1 MATSRYPQSDLQNK
15 ETLCRNVLIYGHC
28 RYENTGCAFNH
39 DQNRSN
45 SVQNSP
51 GGQSNQ
57 SDFPTPG
64 LRNLLE
70 RAELTCVRPQ
80 REKGSQCRLTV
91 IHPGWAALRGITERK
106 CARWPFKEINIFLPS
121 SQCGC
126 LYSQRS
132 RLYVAIKSLIQC
144 ELKANPFI
152 AATPAAAQ
160 DGEASSTVFN
170 PATFREFTPSNFEL
184 STGITANGTASDTG
198 LSFDPFTM
206 PNVGQA
212 LPATPFNPYADD
224 PTGLAG
230 SSAAYF
236 QHQNAYTA
244 PLQPLQYHLYA
255 PVGPYRDDLLPFQR
269 QIHDFFLPEKL
280 REEMQRK
287 SEALQQVMPNS
298 TLPPLDNYYSLVPL
312 DTSHRKSSSVF
323 GYTTWVY
330 KATSSKSG
338 KTYCLRRLEG
348 FRLTNEQAIRS
359 VKEWRRLNNGSV
371 VTIHD
376 AFTTRAFGDSSLFFV
391 QDYHPLSKTLAE
403 VHFTQPNTTHGTRF
417 NAKNPIAE
425 SVLWGYVSQIANAL
439 KAIHTLNLAARCLD
453 MSKVIVTDK
462 NRIRLSACSILDV
475 VHFEARRPVQE
486 LQQEDLIQF
495 GKLILSLATNTP
507 PNQLTNLKGSME
519 QMSRV
524 YSKEL
529 TDTVLWLLT
538 PAPAGATP
546 KGIEEFIRGIAV
558 HMVATLDASLHE
570 ADTMKSELFR
580 ELENGR
586 LVRLMAKLGAVNERQ
601 EFDGDR
607 AWSENGERYML
618 KLFRDYVF
626 HQVDANGNPVVD
638 MGHIIRCLN
647 RLDAGSDD
655 RICLTSRDE
664 QTSFVVS
671 YKDLKKQ
678 LGNAF
683 GELLKAGKQPTARG
697 FQGSSH

>member
-1 MATSRYPQSDLQNK
+1 MHSRK
-15 ETLCRNVLIYGHC
+15 TLNV
-28 RYENTGCAFNH
+28 
-39 DQNRSN
+39 D
-45 SVQNSP
+45 SP
-51 GGQSNQ
+51 S
-57 SDFPTPG
+57 FTPAG
-64 LRNLLE
+64 
-70 RAELTCVRPQ
+70 
-80 REKGSQCRLTV
+80 
-91 IHPGWAALRGITERK
+91 
-106 CARWPFKEINIFLPS
+106 LPS
-121 SQCGC
+121 AASPSSNAIGAPSKKSTFSSQAASAAVFTPRGAG
-126 LYSQRS
+126 S
-132 RLYVAIKSLIQC
+132 
-144 ELKANPFI
+144 
-152 AATPAAAQ
+152 ATPAAQ
-160 DGEASSTVFN
+160 ESESSSTVFN
-170 PATFREFTPSNFEL
+170 PATFREFTPQNFEL
-184 STGITANGTASDTG
+184 STGITANGGAPDTG
-198 LSFDPFTM
+198 LNYDPFTM
-206 PNVGQA
+206 SNVGQA
-212 LPATPFNPYADD
+212 LPATPYNPYADD

-230 SSAAYF
+230 SSAAFF

-255 PVGPYRDDLLPFQR
+255 PVGPYREDLLPFQR
-269 QIHDFFLPEKL
+269 QVHDFFLPDKL
-280 REEMQRK
+280 REDMQRK

-298 TLPPLDNYYSLVPL
+298 TLPPLDNYFSLVPL

-330 KATSSKSG
+330 KATSSKNG
-338 KTYCLRRLEG
+338 RTYCLRRLEG
-348 FRLTNEQAIRS
+348 FRLTNEHAIRS
-359 VKEWRRLNNGSV
+359 VKEWRRLNNGNV

-403 VHFTQPNTTHGTRF
+403 LHFPHAGTAHANRF
-417 NAKNPIAE
+417 AAKTPIAE

-439 KAIHTLNLAARCLD
+439 KAIHALNLAARCLD
-453 MSKVIVTDK
+453 MSKIIVTDK
-462 NRIRLSACSILDV
+462 NRIRLGACSILDV

-486 LQQEDLIQF
+486 LQQEDLIHF
-495 GKLILSLATNTP
+495 GRLILSLATNTP
-507 PNQLTNLKGSME
+507 PNQLTNLPPSQLKGLIE
-519 QMSRV
+519 QMSRA
-524 YSKEL
+524 YSKEI

-538 PAPAGATP
+538 PAPQGATP
-546 KGIEEFIRGIAV
+546 KGIEEFVRGIAV

-570 ADTMKSELFR
+570 ADTLKSELFR

-586 LVRLMAKLGAVNERQ
+586 LVRLMVKLGAVNERQ

-671 YKDLKKQ
+671 YKELKKQ

-683 GELLKAGKQPTARG
+683 GELLKAGKTSAARG

>member
-1 MATSRYPQSDLQNK
+1 M
-15 ETLCRNVLIYGHC
+15 IYGHC

-57 SDFPTPG
+57 SDFARKALNVDSPSFTPAG
-64 LRNLLE
+64 
-70 RAELTCVRPQ
+70 
-80 REKGSQCRLTV
+80 
-91 IHPGWAALRGITERK
+91 
-106 CARWPFKEINIFLPS
+106 LPS
-121 SQCGC
+121 VASPSANTIAGSKKSTFSSQAASAAVFTPRGAG
-126 LYSQRS
+126 S
-132 RLYVAIKSLIQC
+132 
-144 ELKANPFI
+144 
-152 AATPAAAQ
+152 ATPAAAP
-160 DGEASSTVFN
+160 DGEAASTVFN

-184 STGITANGTASDTG
+184 STGITANGSASETG
-198 LSFDPFTM
+198 LSFDPFAM
-206 PNVGQA
+206 PNVAQP

-230 SSAAYF
+230 SGAYF

-255 PVGPYRDDLLPFQR
+255 PVGPYRDDLMPFQR
-269 QIHDFFLPEKL
+269 QIHDFFLPEKM

-330 KATSSKSG
+330 KATSSKNG

-348 FRLTNEQAIRS
+348 YRLTNEQAIRS
-359 VKEWRRLNNGSV
+359 VKEWRRLNNGNV
-371 VTIHD
+371 VGIHD

-403 VHFTQPNTTHGTRF
+403 LHFSQPASTHGTRF
-417 NAKNPIAE
+417 SAKNPITE
-425 SVLWGYVSQIANAL
+425 SVLWGYISQIANAL

-475 VHFEARRPVQE
+475 VQFDTRRPIQE

-507 PNQLTNLKGSME
+507 PTQLTNLKGSME

-524 YSKEL
+524 YSKEI

-538 PAPAGATP
+538 PSQVGATP
-546 KGIEEFIRGIAV
+546 KGIEEFVRGIAV
-558 HMVATLDASLHE
+558 HMVATLDASLQE
-570 ADTMKSELFR
+570 ADALKSDLFR

-586 LVRLMAKLGAVNERQ
+586 IVRLMAKLGAVNERQ

-607 AWSENGERYML
+607 NWSENGERYML

-671 YKDLKKQ
+671 YKELRKQ

-683 GELLKAGKQPTARG
+683 GELLKAGKQTSNRG
-697 FQGSSH
+697 FQATSH

>member
-1 MATSRYPQSDLQNK
+1 ARKAL
-15 ETLCRNVLIYGHC
+15 NV
-28 RYENTGCAFNH
+28 
-39 DQNRSN
+39 D
-45 SVQNSP
+45 SP
-51 GGQSNQ
+51 S
-57 SDFPTPG
+57 FTPAG
-64 LRNLLE
+64 
-70 RAELTCVRPQ
+70 
-80 REKGSQCRLTV
+80 
-91 IHPGWAALRGITERK
+91 
-106 CARWPFKEINIFLPS
+106 LPS
-121 SQCGC
+121 VASPSANTIAGSKKSTFSSQAASAAVFTPRGAG
-126 LYSQRS
+126 S
-132 RLYVAIKSLIQC
+132 
-144 ELKANPFI
+144 
-152 AATPAAAQ
+152 ATPAAAP
-160 DGEASSTVFN
+160 DGEAASTVFN

-184 STGITANGTASDTG
+184 STGITANGSASDTG
-198 LSFDPFTM
+198 LSFDPFAM
-206 PNVGQA
+206 PNVAQP

-230 SSAAYF
+230 SGAYF

-255 PVGPYRDDLLPFQR
+255 PVGPYRDDLMPFQR
-269 QIHDFFLPEKL
+269 QIHDFFLPEKM

-287 SEALQQVMPNS
+287 SEALQQVMPN
-298 TLPPLDNYYSLVPL
+298 NYYSLVPL

-330 KATSSKSG
+330 KATSSKNG

-348 FRLTNEQAIRS
+348 YRLTNEQAIRS
-359 VKEWRRLNNGSV
+359 VKEWRRLNNGNV
-371 VTIHD
+371 VGIHD

-403 VHFTQPNTTHGTRF
+403 LHFSQPASTHGTRF
-417 NAKNPIAE
+417 SAKNPITE
-425 SVLWGYVSQIANAL
+425 SVLWGYISQIANAL

-475 VHFEARRPVQE
+475 VQFDNRRPVQE

-524 YSKEL
+524 YSKEI

-538 PAPAGATP
+538 PSQVGATP
-546 KGIEEFIRGIAV
+546 KGIEEFVRGIAV
-558 HMVATLDASLHE
+558 HMVATLDASLQE
-570 ADTMKSELFR
+570 ADALKSDLFR

-586 LVRLMAKLGAVNERQ
+586 IVRLMAKLGAVNERQ

-607 AWSENGERYML
+607 NWSENGERYML

-671 YKDLKKQ
+671 YKELKKQ

-683 GELLKAGKQPTARG
+683 GELLKAGKQTSNRG
-697 FQGSSH
+697 FQGTSH

>member
-1 MATSRYPQSDLQNK
+1 IADVESIALENK

-45 SVQNSP
+45 STQNSP
-51 GGQSNQ
+51 SSQSNQ
-57 SDFPTPG
+57 SEFSRKALNVDSPSFTPTSLPTTASPG
-64 LRNLLE
+64 ASMTGGLSKKS
-70 RAELTCVRPQ
+70 T
-80 REKGSQCRLTV
+80 
-91 IHPGWAALRGITERK
+91 
-106 CARWPFKEINIFLPS
+106 FS
-121 SQCGC
+121 SQAASAAVFTPRGAG
-126 LYSQRS
+126 S
-132 RLYVAIKSLIQC
+132 
-144 ELKANPFI
+144 
-152 AATPAAAQ
+152 ATPAASQ
-160 DGEASSTVFN
+160 DGESTSSVFN
-170 PATFREFTPSNFEL
+170 PATLREFTPQNFEL
-184 STGITANGTASDTG
+184 STGITTTNGTASDTG
-198 LSFDPFTM
+198 LSYDPFTM
-206 PNVGQA
+206 SNVAQTM
-212 LPATPFNPYADD
+212 PATPFNPYAED
-224 PTGLAG
+224 PIGLAG
-230 SSAAYF
+230 SSAAFF
-236 QHQNAYTA
+236 QHPNAYSA

-255 PVGPYRDDLLPFQR
+255 PVGPYRDDLMAFQR
-269 QIHDFFLPEKL
+269 QAHDFFLPEKL

-330 KATSSKSG
+330 KATSSKNG
-338 KTYCLRRLEG
+338 RTYCLRRLEG

-359 VKEWRRLNNGSV
+359 VKEWRRLNNGNV

-403 VHFTQPNTTHGTRF
+403 LHFPVPGVSHGTRF
-417 NAKNPIAE
+417 NAKTPIAE

-439 KAIHTLNLAARCLD
+439 KAIHALNLAARCLD
-453 MSKVIVTDK
+453 MSKIIVTDK

-475 VHFEARRPVQE
+475 VHFENRRPVQE

-507 PNQLTNLKGSME
+507 PNQLNNLKGSME
-519 QMSRV
+519 QMSRT
-524 YSKEL
+524 YSKEI

-538 PAPAGATP
+538 PAPPGATP

-570 ADTMKSELFR
+570 ADTLKSEMYR

-586 LVRLMAKLGAVNERQ
+586 LVRLMMKLGVVNERQ

-626 HQVDANGNPVVD
+626 HQVDSNGNPVVD

-671 YKDLKKQ
+671 YKELKKQ

-683 GELLKAGKQPTARG
+683 GELLKAGKQPARG

>member
-1 MATSRYPQSDLQNK
+1 
-15 ETLCRNVLIYGHC
+15 
-28 RYENTGCAFNH
+28 
-39 DQNRSN
+39 
-45 SVQNSP
+45 
-51 GGQSNQ
+51 
-57 SDFPTPG
+57 
-64 LRNLLE
+64 
-70 RAELTCVRPQ
+70 
-80 REKGSQCRLTV
+80 
-91 IHPGWAALRGITERK
+91 
-106 CARWPFKEINIFLPS
+106 
-121 SQCGC
+121 
-126 LYSQRS
+126 
-132 RLYVAIKSLIQC
+132 
-144 ELKANPFI
+144 
-152 AATPAAAQ
+152 
-160 DGEASSTVFN
+160 
-170 PATFREFTPSNFEL
+170 
-184 STGITANGTASDTG
+184 
-198 LSFDPFTM
+198 M
-206 PNVGQA
+206 PNVAQP

-230 SSAAYF
+230 SGAYF

-255 PVGPYRDDLLPFQR
+255 PVGPYRDDLMPFQR

-280 REEMQRK
+280 REDMQRK

-330 KATSSKSG
+330 KATSSKNG

-348 FRLTNEQAIRS
+348 YRLTNEQAIRS
-359 VKEWRRLNNGSV
+359 VKEWRRLNNGNV
-371 VTIHD
+371 VGIHD

-403 VHFTQPNTTHGTRF
+403 LHFSQSASTHGTRF
-417 NAKNPIAE
+417 SAKNPIAE
-425 SVLWGYVSQIANAL
+425 SVLWGYISQIANAL
-439 KAIHTLNLAARCLD
+439 KAVHTLNLAARCLD

-475 VHFEARRPVQE
+475 VQFDNRRPVQE

-507 PNQLTNLKGSME
+507 PSQLTNLKGSME

-524 YSKEL
+524 YSKEI

-538 PAPAGATP
+538 PSQVGATP
-546 KGIEEFIRGIAV
+546 KGIEEFVRGIAV
-558 HMVATLDASLHE
+558 HMVATLDASLQE
-570 ADTMKSELFR
+570 ADALKSDLFR

-586 LVRLMAKLGAVNERQ
+586 IVRLMAKLGAVNERQ

-607 AWSENGERYML
+607 NWSENGERYML

-671 YKDLKKQ
+671 YKELKKQ

-683 GELLKAGKQPTARG
+683 GELLKAGKQTSNRG
-697 FQGSSH
+697 FQGTSH